1 MEPIMSNASY
11 LFATEAIHSAAR
23 RRVDETRQS
32 GLWQRLL
39 RAWREYLRLRREA
52 AAIESLTE
60 LEDHVLRDI
69 GADDELL
76 ARAAARRERREH
88 PFAPASLR
96 GIDSAS
102 RRVNW

>member
-1 MEPIMSNASY
+1 MSNASY
-11 LFATEAIHSAAR
+11 LFATEAIHAAAR
-23 RRVDETRQS
+23 RRADEALRT
-32 GLWQRLL
+32 GPWHRLL

-69 GADDELL
+69 GADDELR
-76 ARAAARRERREH
+76 ARAAAQREHREH
-88 PFAPASLR
+88 PFSPASLR

-102 RRVNW
+102 RRANW